1 MNLYKKYTVKQ
12 DFFLAID
19 TILASDNHLCFRK
32 ILLERI
38 LKLIMMTVD
47 DKIKDVKLQD
57 YIN

>member
-1 MNLYKKYTVKQ
+1 M
-12 DFFLAID
+12 AID

-57 YIN
+57 YINWETAKLSALS